1 MPAVADGAGAADCR
15 AAVSA
20 DPHGDAAALH
30 RLGQHVDVAD
40 RVVLA
45 LVADRI
51 GRPRDAHQLDV
62 VLGHAPALLERRRT
76 ERLELLAEPADAG
89 AQDDAALGHAIER
102 ADHVSEHDRRT
113 QRRQQHAGAD
123 THTPRARGDGR
134 HQRERLVARPRRE
147 RVADPHGVEADGLG
161 ALGRFDSMDF
171 GRIGEMLQVN
181 IVALTELTRLLLPG
195 MIARGHGR
203 IMLVS
208 SVAGFQP
215 GPRMAVYFATKAYVT
230 SLGEAL
236 AYELR
241 RTGVSVTVLCPGATE
256 TEFFAVAGATNS
268 SMAARMRRMM
278 RAEDV
283 ARIGYRGLA
292 AGRRLVIAG
301 VMNKIL
307 GLAGRFAP
315 HRLSLPF
322 TDMLMM
328 APRDERAG

>member
-1 MPAVADGAGAADCR
+1 MDRNTRPLALVTGASSGIGTALARELARHGHDLVLTARRAAPMEALAAELRALGAA
-15 AAVSA
+15 ATVIPA
-20 DPHGDAAALH
+20 DLSKPGAAAAL
-30 RLGQHVDVAD
+30 AD
-40 RVVLA
+40 DLA
-45 LVADRI
+45 ARSLDIDILVNNA
-51 GRPRDAHQLDV
+51 
-62 VLGHAPALLERRRT
+62 
-76 ERLELLAEPADAG
+76 
-89 AQDDAALGHAIER
+89 
-102 ADHVSEHDRRT
+102 
-113 QRRQQHAGAD
+113 
-123 THTPRARGDGR
+123 
-134 HQRERLVARPRRE
+134 
-147 RVADPHGVEADGLG
+147 GLG
-161 ALGRFDSMDF
+161 ALGRFDRMDS
-171 GRIGEMLQVN
+171 GRIGDMLQVN
-181 IVALTELTRLLLPG
+181 IIALTELTRLLLPG

-256 TEFFAVAGATNS
+256 TEFFAVAAANS